1 MERKKDKATRKGR
14 SGGET
19 VRTRRRWKAEEKL
32 AIIKEAKESSSVAE
46 VCRKHSIDPSM
57 LTGWRESYETFGLEC
72 LRTHSTAIDTGL
84 RKQNPQFPDMWI
96 SITMGGCTVA

>member
-19 VRTRRRWKAEEKL
+19 VRTRRRWRAEEKL

-46 VCRKHSIDPSM
+46 VCRKNSI
-57 LTGWRESYETFGLEC
+57 EYHAAFGNKR
-72 LRTHSTAIDTGL
+72 LRDII
-84 RKQNPQFPDMWI
+84 F
-96 SITMGGCTVA
+96 

>member
-1 MERKKDKATRKGR
+1 
-14 SGGET
+14 
-19 VRTRRRWKAEEKL
+19 
-32 AIIKEAKESSSVAE
+32 

-96 SITMGGCTVA
+96 SITMGGSTVA